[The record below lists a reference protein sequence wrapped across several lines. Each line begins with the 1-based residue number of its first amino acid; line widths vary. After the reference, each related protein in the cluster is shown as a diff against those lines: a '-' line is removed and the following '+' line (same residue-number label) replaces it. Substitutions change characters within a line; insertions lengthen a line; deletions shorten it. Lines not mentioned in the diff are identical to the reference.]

1 MDEDRYSRKHLTLL
15 AHQVSMSTEEKGYLG
30 SYVLNWRIWVNFG
43 SQNPNFLSAITTDE
57 SFFNQACIHQEAR
70 VP

>member
-1 MDEDRYSRKHLTLL
+1 
-15 AHQVSMSTEEKGYLG
+15 MSTEEKGYLR

-43 SQNPNFLSAITTDE
+43 SQNHNFLSAITTDE
-57 SFFNQACIHQEAR
+57 SFFNQACIQQEAL